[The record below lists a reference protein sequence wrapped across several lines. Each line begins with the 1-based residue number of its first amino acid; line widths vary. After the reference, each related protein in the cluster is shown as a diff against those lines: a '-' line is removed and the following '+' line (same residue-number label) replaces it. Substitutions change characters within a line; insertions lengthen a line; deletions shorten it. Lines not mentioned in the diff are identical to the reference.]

1 MSYDRPPTPTAPGH
15 APVVDRVRGP
25 KKDRSNGQ
33 WAVDG
38 RTPLNPNEVF
48 KQEDDGLNVRA
59 RILET
64 YATEGFDSI
73 PTDDLFGRMRWWGLY
88 TQRDQGFDATR
99 TGKLTDAEL
108 SDRYFMHRVRVD
120 GQILSTDQVRVLAG
134 ISQDFARD
142 TLDITDRQNV
152 QYHWIR
158 IEDVPE
164 IWRRLESVGLDSI
177 TACGDTPRSFLG
189 SPVAG
194 IAADEI
200 IDPTPL
206 IEELREKYIHT
217 AAFTNLPRKFK
228 TAITGHPSLD
238 VVHEIND
245 ISFVGVRHPDLGVG
259 YDLWV
264 GGGLSTAPR
273 FAERVGV
280 FVRPEEAAEVW
291 AGVISIFRDYGYRRL
306 RNKARLKFLMADW
319 GAEKFRQVLQ
329 DEYLHRALPDGVAPV
344 SNGTSGDHVGIHDQ
358 KDGRKYVGFAATV
371 GRIGGANL
379 ARVAELAEA
388 AGSHRISFTPHQKLL
403 VLDVDPD
410 RVDSLVAAMDRIG
423 LKAKPSP
430 FRRSTMA
437 CTGIEFCKLAFVETK
452 GLAARVIDD
461 LEQRFEGLPLDTPI
475 SLHLNGCPNSCAR
488 IQTADIGLKG
498 QLLGGSE
505 FGFQVHLGGGLASGA
520 RDEAG
525 LGHTV
530 RGLKVSA
537 EDLPGYVERVV
548 RRFLDQRLDGESFSA
563 WVARSDD
570 KEFL

>member
-1 MSYDRPPTPTAPGH
+1 MSHDRTTTTTSPGH
-15 APVVDRVRGP
+15 APVAERVRGP

-48 KQEDDGLNVRA
+48 KAEDDGINVRD

-64 YATEGFDSI
+64 YAKEGFASI
-73 PTDDLFGRMRWWGLY
+73 PVDDLFGRMRWWGLY
-88 TQRDQGFDATR
+88 TQRDQTLDATR

-108 SDRYFMHRVRVD
+108 SSQYFMQRIRVD
-120 GQILSTDQVRVLAG
+120 GRILSTEQVRAIAA
-134 ISQDFARD
+134 ISQDLARD
-142 TLDITDRQNV
+142 SLDITDRQNIQLHWV
-152 QYHWIR
+152 Q

-164 IWRRLESVGLDSI
+164 LWRRLDEVGLDTI
-177 TACGDTPRSFLG
+177 TSCGDTPRGFLG

-206 IEELREKYIHT
+206 IEEIREKYINT

-245 ISFVGVRHPDLGVG
+245 ISFVGVRHPEHGVG

-273 FAERVGV
+273 FAERIGV

-306 RNKARLKFLMADW
+306 RNKARLKFLIADW

-329 DEYLHRALPDGVAPV
+329 DEYLHRTLPDGIAPV

-358 KDGRKYVGFAATV
+358 KDGRKYVGFAPTV
-371 GRIGGANL
+371 GRIGGSRL
-379 ARVAELAEA
+379 ARIVELAEA
-388 AGSHRISFTPHQKLL
+388 AGSRRISFTPHQKLL

-410 RVDSLVAAMDRIG
+410 KVEELVAAMDAVG
-423 LKAKPSP
+423 LSARPSP

-437 CTGIEFCKLAFVETK
+437 CTGIEYCKLAFVETK
-452 GLAARVIDD
+452 GLAARVIDE
-461 LEQRFEGLPLDTPI
+461 LEERLAGVDLDTPI
-475 SLHLNGCPNSCAR
+475 SLGINGCPNSCAR
-488 IQTADIGLKG
+488 IQTSDIGLKG

-505 FGFQVHLGGGLASGA
+505 FGFQVHLGGGLASA
-520 RDEAG
+520 DRDEAG
-525 LGHTV
+525 LGRTV

-548 RRFLDQRLDGESFSA
+548 RRFLDQRLAGETFSA